1 MHPLDHLE
9 DFTDDWVSHLQEPD
23 PISPD
28 YNGPR
33 CPFAKKARDENR
45 LSFRKVYDYFS
56 AYDFWEVVSE
66 ECDKFNG
73 DYDVVLVA
81 AATNNQHIDD
91 QILGGGVDAINTF
104 LNKKAQGLWLVF
116 KYDHVFTIVM
126 IQKISFLDDASRV
139 LESKGYYNRYNN
151 QQMEKV
157 VYGRRRYREKLDGV

>member
-66 ECDKFNG
+66 ECDKFDG
-73 DYDVVLVA
+73 SKDVV
-81 AATNNQHIDD
+81 
-91 QILGGGVDAINTF
+91 
-104 LNKKAQGLWLVF
+104 
-116 KYDHVFTIVM
+116 IVCLLYTSPSPRD
-126 IQKISFLDDASRV
+126 KRLSRMP
-139 LESKGYYNRYNN
+139 SSA
-151 QQMEKV
+151 
-157 VYGRRRYREKLDGV
+157 